1 LTWSKG
7 QREPSTA
14 EADRH
19 PQLVLRGLSKAYQ
32 SRGRTSRVLDDVS
45 ARIRRGEF
53 VVLLGRSGSGKSTL
67 LNLIG
72 GLDTPSRG
80 TVLVDGRDLFAMSEH
95 ERSLW
100 RRRAVGVVFQ
110 AYNLIPT
117 LTVAENL
124 RLPLELRGERRSAAA
139 AAAEAQLAEVG
150 LSGFGNAFPDEL
162 SGGEQQRVAVARA
175 LIHRPALVL
184 ADEPTGSLDLDTA
197 QRVLDLLDT
206 LCRRRGMTL
215 IMATHAREVMG
226 LADRVLHIRGGRLVE
241 GTA

>member
-1 LTWSKG
+1 
-7 QREPSTA
+7 
-14 EADRH
+14 
-19 PQLVLRGLSKAYQ
+19 
-32 SRGRTSRVLDDVS
+32 
-45 ARIRRGEF
+45 
-53 VVLLGRSGSGKSTL
+53 
-67 LNLIG
+67 
-72 GLDTPSRG
+72 
-80 TVLVDGRDLFAMSEH
+80 MSEH

>member
-1 LTWSKG
+1 MTWSKDHG
-7 QREPSTA
+7 GSTEAEPA
-14 EADRH
+14 QAQ
-19 PQLVLRGLSKAYQ
+19 QLVLRGLSKAYQ
-32 SRGRTSRVLDDVS
+32 SRGRTSHVLNDVS
-45 ARIRRGEF
+45 AEIRRGEF

-72 GLDTPSRG
+72 GLDSPSRG
-80 TVLVDGRDLFAMSEH
+80 TVLVEGRDLFAMSER

-100 RRRAVGVVFQ
+100 RRQAVGVVFQ

-124 RLPLELRGERRSAAA
+124 RLPLELRGDSQRAAA
-139 AAAEAQLAEVG
+139 AAAEAQLVEVG
-150 LSGFGNAFPDEL
+150 LGGFGSAFPDEL

-197 QRVLDLLDT
+197 QQVLDLLDN

-215 IMATHAREVMG
+215 IMATHAPEVMG
-226 LADRVLHIRGGRLVE
+226 LADRVLHIRGGQLVE
-241 GTA
+241 GAA